1 MKEERVTEREWK
13 REGDRE
19 KVVESEYKII
29 QCNLTVIYNG
39 IIMIH
44 RISYIMIP

>member
-13 REGDRE
+13 REGERE
-19 KVVESEYKII
+19 KTVQSEYKIVE
-29 QCNLTVIYNG
+29 CDLTVIYHG
-39 IIMIH
+39 VILTH